1 MKYLKLL
8 TTFFLFVVI
17 SCITYI
23 IYINYF
29 KVDVVFYASL
39 FIALLSVIVFSILI
53 FMIPFFNEFSFFEKI
68 QQIIIAFLTGYIL
81 AISVPTVIDRSLS
94 FYILEKL
101 QQRDGGILYEKF
113 SYIFTNE
120 FVRESR
126 LVDIRITEQLQ
137 SGTIKIENG
146 CVRLTQKGDAIA
158 SFGRFFRKNLLP
170 KKRLLLNEY
179 TDQLVD
185 PFVRSDKVPDYLCN
199 KMEIE

>member
-1 MKYLKLL
+1 M
-8 TTFFLFVVI
+8 
-17 SCITYI
+17 
-23 IYINYF
+23 
-29 KVDVVFYASL
+29 VFYASL